1 MSNFKPNEALFTFS
15 TNLWY
20 NKSPRAVSKKDG
32 YVSLYLQIYIGVPGF
47 SETEEFRLNLR
58 WPPEKIDLKGSV
70 LKPRFKNDQDVNDY
84 NIIIMSERARH
95 NEIAKVYR
103 LSGRKLNLEN
113 FKRDIRLFSYRESLV
128 TYMNKRRRELC
139 NKGEIK
145 KSTYFNVG
153 STIHS
158 LIEYDPNVRFDQ
170 IDVKWMS
177 AFKGWLL
184 TKKELKVSTVWT
196 KIKTLKRYLKLADE
210 EKFIYVDKEAI
221 EFPNPDPPQNTIFL
235 NRAEVK
241 RLLMLLDPL
250 YLTKIEYNVLRA
262 FIFTCFT
269 SLRISDLYDAG
280 KAMLIEENMLTF
292 TANKGRTR
300 TPKRVKI
307 PLVPLVK
314 SLIDESKNKF
324 FTLPSE
330 QEYNRT
336 LKDLARKADIKKNL
350 TSHVGRHTFGYLW
363 MTTSGNIFRLKEIL
377 GHSKLETTERY
388 SHLDDEYNYEQA
400 LLMQEGF
407 ERPSQRG
414 ILRSADKI

>member
-1 MSNFKPNEALFTFS
+1 MSNFKKNATLFTFS

-32 YVSLYLQIYIGVPGF
+32 YVSLYLQIYIGVPGL
-47 SETEEFRLNLR
+47 SETEEIRMNLR

-70 LKPRFKNDQDVNDY
+70 LKPRFKGDQDVNDY
-84 NIIIMSERARH
+84 NIIILSERSRH

-103 LSGRKLNLEN
+103 LSGKRLNLTY
-113 FKRDIRLFSYRESLV
+113 FKRDLRMFSYKESV
-128 TYMNKRRRELC
+128 ISYMNKRRRELC
-139 NKGEIK
+139 LKGEIK
-145 KSTYFNVG
+145 QNTYMNVG
-153 STIHS
+153 CTIHS

-170 IDVKWMS
+170 IDVKWIS
-177 AFKGWLL
+177 AFKSWLL
-184 TKKELKVSTVWT
+184 IKKELRVSTVWT

-210 EKFIYVDKEAI
+210 EKFIYVDKDAI
-221 EFPNPDPPQNTIFL
+221 AFPNPDPPQNTIFL
-235 NRAEVK
+235 NRQEIN
-241 RLLMLLDPL
+241 RLIMLMDPL
-250 YLTKIEYNVLRA
+250 YLTTIEYNVLRA

-307 PLVPLVK
+307 PLIPLVR
-314 SLIDESKNKF
+314 SLIDETSKTF
-324 FTLPSE
+324 FKLPTE
-330 QEYNRT
+330 QEFNRT
-336 LKDLARKADIKKNL
+336 LKDLARKADINKNL
-350 TSHVGRHTFGYLW
+350 TAHVGRHTFGYLW

-388 SHLDDEYNYEQA
+388 SHLDDEYNYSQA
-400 LLMQEGF
+400 LLMQKGF
-407 ERPSQRG
+407 EEISQRG
-414 ILRSADKI
+414 ILRSADTI